1 MRSILL
7 LLCILCVTG
16 FANAQTQTARTF
28 TKGSYYDT
36 MGTKYTGFLRLKVPN
51 KGILDF
57 NHFGFLFQQTEAVP
71 EKEISINQVKSFTI
85 GVDSFVVTHNPN
97 LEKAPVLKV
106 LLNTAIK
113 LYYSEFYNRGNM
125 LTANFNAAINGS
137 GIYFYGPD
145 PDNLQ
150 FINRKN
156 FKEALS
162 QVMEAK
168 PNVVANIQNDN
179 FTYGYMDDLIK
190 YYKVR

>member
-1 MRSILL
+1 MRPFLL

-16 FANAQTQTARTF
+16 SANAQTQTARTF

-36 MGTKYTGFLRLKVPN
+36 TGNKYTGFLRLKVPN
-51 KGILDF
+51 KGVLDF
-57 NHFGFLFQQTEAVP
+57 SHFGFLFQQTEAEP
-71 EKEISINQVKSFTI
+71 EKEISVDQVKNFTV
-85 GVDSFVVTHNPN
+85 GVDSFVVTHNPK

-113 LYYSEFYNRGNM
+113 LYYSESYNRGNM
-125 LTANFNAAINGS
+125 LTANFNAVVNGS
-137 GIYFYGPD
+137 GSYFYGPD

-150 FINRKN
+150 LITRKN

-168 PNVVANIQNDN
+168 PNVVANIQNGN